1 MPPFKNRPLN
11 FKKMLI
17 QFSGKK
23 ITFLLI
29 TVLLIQTAQTAFANF
44 IDVQTSHKNFEAINF
59 LQQEGILKGY
69 NDSSFKPEKS
79 VTRAEFLK
87 IIIEGSSLKTDE
99 TKAIPFKDVNEKDW
113 YYPYVQKAYHEK
125 FISGYEDGTFKPDQ
139 TINKVEALKIL
150 ALVQNWK
157 LPPKL
162 SKNPFKDVARLS
174 WFAKYVTYAKDH
186 SFLEETS
193 EIFNPSGLMT
203 RANISEIIFR
213 TLQKDGTEIETEP
226 ETDEPKPAPKP
237 EPEEELETK
246 QTPEQQPSKPTKL
259 DFTPVPFAT
268 INEEFYS
275 KITLDE
281 KAPNTFYADEV
292 YIFKGAITEGSYN
305 TITAFLENDPS
316 ESETYTIFNEK
327 TSDSSF
333 EIPVF
338 FSEPGNYFLGIL
350 PGETG
355 KTAVTKISVLPS
367 IPQATSQDQKPEKA
381 KNIDLKFKNDKTKVI
396 FETENSTLKKI
407 NFTQNSTT
415 HTVISRQNLDEIPLN
430 YADLTNFSKANIT
443 YNIETAKL
451 SSDMPL
457 QISSAYSTSES
468 QSFKPLQ
475 HTFSY
480 IDTNRI
486 TATPPETLATTGEI
500 SFSGSLKTNAKEKA
514 YVIKPDGMVESFS
527 LESDS
532 PKVTSGGTTLIKSG
546 GKFTFSYMPESS
558 GTYIIEINDNE
569 GVALINHPIYIG
581 KGTPILPDFGD
592 LTQRVFFE
600 GTFSLSSAR
609 KEMLKYINESRKTA
623 GLKEITLLD
632 ELNNLA
638 QGHSDDM
645 AQNNFFS
652 HVNPDGQT
660 PDDRRK
666 ETGISTPVG
675 ENLAKDV
682 SIAFANYGLMRS
694 AAHRQ
699 IILDQ
704 NWETVGLGIS
714 LKNGY
719 LYVAE
724 EFSLTPINA
733 DDLDDYH
740 DELLE
745 KINEERSG
753 AGASQLIYSTNLQNA
768 SEYINNKIIDEN
780 TTVTNALLG
789 EALQTYGVSG
799 NSTSLGRN
807 FNIWSEILNS
817 LITEEKDQ
825 LTAEN
830 WTSIGIDIAL
840 DTNGNIQ
847 ATIILNQQ

>member
-1 MPPFKNRPLN
+1 M
-11 FKKMLI
+11 FKKLI
-17 QFSGKK
+17 HKK
-23 ITFLLI
+23 TALLLTI
-29 TVLLIQTAQTAFANF
+29 LLLLHTTQTVFANF
-44 IDVQTSHKNFEAINF
+44 TDVPTNHKNFEAINF

-69 NDSSFKPEKS
+69 NDGSFKPEKK

-87 IIIEGSSLKTDE
+87 IIIEGSGLETDQSN
-99 TKAIPFKDVNEKDW
+99 KIPFKDVSEKAW
-113 YYPYVQKAYHEK
+113 YYPYIQKAYNEK
-125 FISGYEDGTFKPDQ
+125 FVSGYDDGTFKPDQ

-150 ALVQNWK
+150 ALVQNWE
-157 LPPKL
+157 LPSKL
-162 SKNPFKDVARLS
+162 SKNPFSDVARLS
-174 WFAKYVTYAKDH
+174 WFAKYVAYAKAH
-186 SFLEETS
+186 NYLEETG
-193 EIFNPSGLMT
+193 ETFAPSSLMS

-213 TLQKDGTEIETEP
+213 TLEKDPQTETEADNEAKDPPEETPVEDQSDPP
-226 ETDEPKPAPKP
+226 ETESDPIKPSPKAI
-237 EPEEELETK
+237 
-246 QTPEQQPSKPTKL
+246 QI
-259 DFTPVPFAT
+259 DFTPVPFTT
-268 INEEFYS
+268 ISEKFYS

-281 KAPNTFYADEV
+281 KAPNTFYSGEV
-292 YIFKGAITEGSYN
+292 YIFKGTITEGSYN
-305 TITAFLENDPS
+305 TATAFLEDDS
-316 ESETYTIFNEK
+316 SGSETYTIFNEK

-355 KTAVTKISVLPS
+355 KTAVTKISILPS
-367 IPQATSQDQKPEKA
+367 LPQITNRDQKPEKA
-381 KNIDLKFKNDKTKVI
+381 KSIDLKFKNDKTKVL
-396 FETENSTLKKI
+396 FEAENSTLKKI
-407 NFTQNSTT
+407 NFTQNSTN
-415 HTVISRQNLDEIPLN
+415 HTIISRQNIDEIPLN
-430 YADLTNFSKANIT
+430 YADFADFSKANIT
-443 YNIETAKL
+443 YNIETAKI

-457 QISSAYSTSES
+457 EIHSTYSTSES

-480 IDTNRI
+480 VDTNKI
-486 TATPPETLATTGEI
+486 TATPPETLAITSEI
-500 SFSGSLKTNAKEKA
+500 SFSGTLKTNAKETA
-514 YVIKPDGMVESFS
+514 YVIKPDGTVESFS
-527 LESDS
+527 LQSSS
-532 PKVTSGGTTLIKSG
+532 PKVTSNGATLIKSG

-569 GVALINHPIYIG
+569 GVALINHPVYIG
-581 KGTPILPDFGD
+581 KGTPLLPDFGD
-592 LTQRVFFE
+592 LTQRTFFE

-609 KEMLKYINESRKTA
+609 KEMLQYINESRKAA
-623 GLKEITLLD
+623 GLNEITLLD
-632 ELNNLA
+632 ELNDLA

-645 AQNNFFS
+645 AKNNFFS
-652 HVNPDGQT
+652 HINPDGQT

-666 ETGISTPVG
+666 EAKVSTPVG

-704 NWETVGLGIS
+704 NWETLGLGIS

-724 EFSLTPINA
+724 EFSLTPTNA
-733 DDLDDYH
+733 ADLDDYR

-745 KINEERSG
+745 KINEERSN

-780 TTVTNALLG
+780 QTVTNTLLG
-789 EALQTYGVSG
+789 EALQTYGVTG

-807 FNIWSEILNS
+807 FNIWSEILDS

-825 LTAEN
+825 LTSEN

-840 DTNGNIQ
+840 DTNNNIQ
-847 ATIILNQQ
+847 ATIIMNQQ